1 MKHKLLSTIFA
12 LGCTIS
18 AIQSQNKLQLNQ
30 VQVLLQNRITPEVKA
45 FLTSDSVYDRSKKN
59 YLELCTGLEF
69 FDSYN
74 MPEILKNAF
83 LDPLVNGLSIEK
95 SEFVRFMPDS
105 NTVSNV
111 FIYNIQD
118 FDLFKSKLEKDKL
131 AHFELQNGMIEL
143 YKNTAFI
150 KGKQLIYIYSEETKK
165 HRYDYDN
172 KYTNRDNRKEA
183 VQSSFNIDCTEKE
196 YQEYLATPKHLR
208 KDPNALNA
216 ISPTVDQVKEAK
228 MLDMDNYT
236 YNYSSEEEDPLYAV
250 EQENSYEEEVTEEN
264 QSNNPLSF
272 YKGYNKNYNSYSQ
285 ADSTATEA
293 FNVVEEA
300 AVAYAVDSAVAFD
313 SEADYS
319 NYEYTDETLLSK
331 KDQRKLKKIRA
342 KEQKILAKSS
352 KNKENYNDE
361 YVDDNN
367 QLYNN
372 EENESKEFR
381 EIYYYK
387 LLSLFENKKYI
398 LPFLKNEYTLNST
411 EKSYIDYKTSKA
423 ATSIWVN
430 QESIAQLFL
439 SEIVRQ
445 MDLEDKIS
453 SSKSDYL
460 KNSAML
466 IELDYSSTTKNIA
479 TLKGYGNTAYM
490 NDLKA
495 IFNTKI
501 PANWLANVPENPAV
515 VGGLVCSSA
524 KLYGFYKNYL
534 MNCFSGASK
543 DTLAK
548 EIFTLLEIA
557 LDEDAIAKTIN
568 GNSLVYV
575 NGTNTHTEYFSS
587 YVYDENYE
595 YNTVDSTRQVTNPSF
610 AYFMGFDDIKATQ
623 SYLNLIQYF
632 GYLKL
637 ENGIYSVYSRN
648 SKTYGFNEKHN
659 EHIYMSLINNALVV
673 SNDSLML
680 LSVIKNKS
688 TNNLELAKTFEQNK
702 VYLKLDF
709 EQVAKTLAETKN
721 ELSDEWKKRFKDF
734 KKLEIKG
741 MNFEENKFTITAN
754 LEQLGNE
761 QNQLY
766 ALYRLFK

>member
-12 LGCTIS
+12 LCCTLS

-59 YLELCTGLEF
+59 YLELCIGLEF
-69 FDSYN
+69 FDSYK

-83 LDPLVNGLSIEK
+83 LDPLVYGLSIEK

-105 NTVSNV
+105 NTISNV
-111 FIYNIQD
+111 FIYTIED
-118 FDLFKSKLEKDKL
+118 FELFKSKLEKDKL
-131 AHFELQNGMIEL
+131 AHFEIVNGMTEL

-150 KGKQLIYIYSEETKK
+150 KGKQLIHIYSEDAKK
-165 HRYDYDN
+165 HRYDYN
-172 KYTNRDNRKEA
+172 NTYTNRDNRIEA
-183 VQSSFNIDCTEKE
+183 EESSYNVECTEKE

-208 KDPNALNA
+208 KDPNDLKA
-216 ISPTVDQVKEAK
+216 ISPTVEQVKEAK
-228 MLDMDNYT
+228 MLDMESYT
-236 YNYSSEEEDPLYAV
+236 YNYSSEEEEDPLYAV
-250 EQENSYEEEVTEEN
+250 EQENSYGEEVIEEN

-272 YKGYNKNYNSYSQ
+272 YKGYKKNYESYSQ

-293 FNVVEEA
+293 DYVVEEA
-300 AVAYAVDSAVAFD
+300 AYAVDSAVACYD
-313 SEADYS
+313 EAEYP

-342 KEQKILAKSS
+342 KEKKILAKSS
-352 KNKENYNDE
+352 KNKGDYDE
-361 YVDDNN
+361 VYVDDNN
-367 QLYNN
+367 QMYDN
-372 EENESKEFR
+372 EENEPKEYR

-411 EKSYIDYKTSKA
+411 EKSYIDYMTSKA

-439 SEIVRQ
+439 SEIVRE

-453 SSKSDYL
+453 SSKSEYL

-466 IELDYSSTTKNIA
+466 IELDYSSTAKCIA
-479 TLKGYGNTAYM
+479 TLKGYGNSAYM
-490 NDLKA
+490 SDVKA
-495 IFNTKI
+495 IFNPKI
-501 PANWLANVPENPAV
+501 PANWLANVPENAAV

-587 YVYDENYE
+587 YVYDENYN

-610 AYFMGFDDIKATQ
+610 AYFMGFDDKKATQ

-648 SKTYGFNEKHN
+648 SKTYGFNEKNN
-659 EHIYMSLINNALVV
+659 EHIYISFINNALVV

-680 LSVIKNKS
+680 LSIIKNKS
-688 TNNLELAKTFEQNK
+688 TNNIKLAKTFDENK

-741 MNFEENKFTITAN
+741 MNFEENKFTISAN

-766 ALYRLFK
+766 ALFRLFK